1 MRLSPDF
8 LQLIPHFCASI
19 PQRATAACFCHI
31 VQSSPLP
38 IIETN
43 MKQTIQHAALATTL
57 LLAATAGHAAD
68 AKPDN
73 TYGSET
79 RTVAAFS
86 NINLI
91 GPFQVIV
98 TAQGANA
105 VELSG
110 PRSQFA
116 EIETTVENDTLTVR
130 QPRKQKGW
138 SFNFGWGKN
147 AKPLTVRINAANL
160 KSLRN
165 AGSGDVDLRQFQG
178 KQLALIS
185 DGPGDIHA
193 SGKVGDLSVTAN
205 GPGDL
210 DLSALSSTNLNL
222 QMSGPGDVSAS
233 GVTQDLNLVVSGSGE
248 LNVGDIRA
256 NRVNAALHGPGSVEL
271 RGTAKEIRAEVHGSG
286 DLEACSLSAEAA
298 SANLHGPGEACIA
311 GHIKKLD
318 AEVHGSGD
326 LTVRGLEAQSVRAR
340 LSGPGNM
347 ILSGNTTVLSAQVSG
362 SGDLDARQLCTR
374 QTDVTVHGPGN
385 AVVAMADKA
394 DASKTHLVTYHR

>member
-1 MRLSPDF
+1 
-8 LQLIPHFCASI
+8 
-19 PQRATAACFCHI
+19 
-31 VQSSPLP
+31 
-38 IIETN
+38 
-43 MKQTIQHAALATTL
+43 MKQTIKHAALATTL
-57 LLAATAGHAAD
+57 LLAATTGHAAD
-68 AKPDN
+68 TKPDN

-79 RTVAAFS
+79 RPVAPFS

-116 EIETTVENDTLTVR
+116 DIETVVENDTLTVR

-138 SFNFGWGKN
+138 SFNLSWGKN
-147 AKPLTVRINAANL
+147 AKPLTVRINAASL

-178 KQLALIS
+178 KQLSLVS

-205 GPGDL
+205 GSGDV
-210 DLSALSSTNLNL
+210 DLSALSSTNLNV
-222 QMSGPGDVSAS
+222 QMSGPGDV
-233 GVTQDLNLVVSGSGE
+233 
-248 LNVGDIRA
+248 NVGDIHA

-374 QTDVTVHGPGN
+374 QTDVTVQGPGN
-385 AVVAMADKA
+385 AVVAMADKM
-394 DASKTHLVTYHR
+394 DATKTHLVTYHR